1 MSKVLGFLVCLS
13 LWSMFA
19 IGVIVAPEAV
29 ESFWQSVR
37 GFPWWFEAPIWFLI
51 LPWMIGLWIWE
62 SSLELWLRFVL
73 VAGVALANLVSFN
86 PWSFGQ
92 VSRSRLLA
100 PMSA

>member
-1 MSKVLGFLVCLS
+1 
-13 LWSMFA
+13 
-19 IGVIVAPEAV
+19 
-29 ESFWQSVR
+29 
-37 GFPWWFEAPIWFLI
+37 
-51 LPWMIGLWIWE
+51 MIGLRIWE